1 MIANPSA
8 PTKTAIALDVKNPAM
23 TLINT
28 ETEFKEA
35 ILMALLG
42 VLRLENIPN
51 CLASVTGARRD
62 TIGGA
67 VYYGT
72 GN

>member
-1 MIANPSA
+1 MQELF
-8 PTKTAIALDVKNPAM
+8 KER
-23 TLINT
+23 INLEIIVPKQ
-28 ETEFKEA
+28 ETIEFKEA